1 MEVSRVNLEKGY
13 IDIYSFGDIKLHC
26 YQTNDLMND
35 ESYILE
41 NKENVLLIEFP
52 AFYDNLEEFEK
63 YVKGLNKNIAGKV
76 FSDHPNG
83 GTILKDVKGYASEGT
98 IKSMKEGTIHNL
110 VTGFEKSFNGAFAK
124 EFHEITDVLAD
135 EKVNIGGFE
144 LKITYHE
151 ENINKSIVESN
162 DITSFIKYKGT
173 QICLWQ
179 GDITILKIDAIVN
192 AANSQGLGCF
202 IPCHKCIDN
211 AIHSASGVELRLECN
226 KIMQEIG
233 MLQTGKVFITK
244 GYNLPSKYVIH
255 TVGPIIYENVKEKE
269 ILELKNCYINS
280 LELAKENNIKTI
292 AFPCIST
299 GEFRFPKELASK
311 IAIETIKEYLDTNEE
326 YFEKIIFNVFLDV
339 DYKIYLKNLGEIYGR
354 I

>member
-1 MEVSRVNLEKGY
+1 MEKLDFL
-13 IDIYSFGDIKLHC
+13 IDYLIK
-26 YQTNDLMND
+26 
-35 ESYILE
+35 E
-41 NKENVLLIEFP
+41 
-52 AFYDNLEEFEK
+52 
-63 YVKGLNKNIAGKV
+63 
-76 FSDHPNG
+76 
-83 GTILKDVKGYASEGT
+83 
-98 IKSMKEGTIHNL
+98 
-110 VTGFEKSFNGAFAK
+110 
-124 EFHEITDVLAD
+124 
-135 EKVNIGGFE
+135 
-144 LKITYHE
+144 
-151 ENINKSIVESN
+151 NKSIDIKEILQNASNKKRLYRSLCNIREPLPISKEYIKIENEFLKEENEEKCIIDSN
-162 DITSFIKYKGT
+162 DITQFTKYKET

-179 GDITILKIDAIVN
+179 GDITTLKIDAIVN

-226 KIMQEIG
+226 KIMQKIG
-233 MLQTGKVFITK
+233 MLQTGKAFMTN

-255 TVGPIIYENVKEKE
+255 TVGPIIYENVTEKE
-269 ILELKNCYINS
+269 ILELKKCYINS

-311 IAIETIKEYLDTNEE
+311 ITIETIKEYLDTNEE
-326 YFEKIIFNVFLDV
+326 YFEKIIFNVFSDE